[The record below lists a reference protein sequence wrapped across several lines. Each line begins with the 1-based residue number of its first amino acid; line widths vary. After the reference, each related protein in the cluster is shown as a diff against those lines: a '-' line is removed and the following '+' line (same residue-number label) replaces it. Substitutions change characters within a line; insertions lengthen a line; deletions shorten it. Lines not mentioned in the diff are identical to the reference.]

1 MRNNRLLRFSTI
13 APIALI
19 TMLSGNA
26 YAGMIIEKAP
36 SPHPQVMPVKGMVVG
51 HSDVR
56 QISSKE
62 RRSPVLGDSVERS
75 RFADIISARPV
86 AKLGPAGYGRFV
98 SPHILLKQ
106 LSPKGENWTLSC
118 PTNICEGKTLSWAS
132 DGSTPW
138 KELFYQI
145 VSKIDKDLNVRFNV
159 DTKNVSISYPDS
171 KEMNWTIFKDK
182 TLKENLVRWAED
194 AGWQLDW
201 ATGSNYDW
209 ETGSTFAI
217 HGTYKDAVNRLF
229 KAYAAKGVYLEAI
242 YYKNRIVRIVHHTSS
257 ASY

>member
-1 MRNNRLLRFSTI
+1 MKNSKLLRFSM
-13 APIALI
+13 IALV

-26 YAGMIIEKAP
+26 HAGMIIEKAP
-36 SPHPQVMPVKGMVVG
+36 NPHPQVLPVKGMVVG

-56 QISSKE
+56 KISNQDHN
-62 RRSPVLGDSVERS
+62 PVLGDRVKRS
-75 RFADIISARPV
+75 RFADIITARPV
-86 AKLGPAGYGRFV
+86 GKLGPAGYGRFV
-98 SPHILLKQ
+98 SPYILLKQ
-106 LSPKGENWTLSC
+106 LSPKKESWTLSC

-159 DTKNVSISYPDS
+159 DTKNVLISYPDS
-171 KEMNWTIFKDK
+171 KVMNWTVFKDK
-182 TLKENLVRWAED
+182 TLKENLIRWAEN

-201 ATGSNYDW
+201 DMDSNYDW

-242 YYKNRIVRIVHHTSS
+242 YYKNRIVRIVHHTSR